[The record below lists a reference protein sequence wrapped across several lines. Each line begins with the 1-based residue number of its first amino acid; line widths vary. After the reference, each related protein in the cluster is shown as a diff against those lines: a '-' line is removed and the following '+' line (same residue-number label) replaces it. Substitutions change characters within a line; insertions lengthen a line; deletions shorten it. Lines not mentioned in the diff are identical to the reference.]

1 MTHKQFAKLL
11 QTWRAENKYSQRDA
25 AQMLGCSKRSLE
37 NWEQQRSMP
46 QGFGLS
52 AMLSLIENPE
62 AGSTSVKPQRTRS
75 QAQKKR

>member
-11 QTWRAENKYSQRDA
+11 QTWRAENNYSQRDA

-46 QGFGLS
+46 QGFGLN
-52 AMLSLIENPE
+52 AMLALIQEP
-62 AGSTSVKPQRTRS
+62 RS
-75 QAQKKR
+75 KADAKAKRRKSR